1 MSSATSDVV
10 VGRQSIHGRDS
21 KIVAYELQFLSV
33 DEASEQTGFSGEEMT
48 DTVLFGAISIGLKRL
63 IDGKMLFCSV
73 PRAVLI
79 GDIPL
84 TLPPRI
90 TVLQLDKSVA
100 SDPEAIAGC
109 RRLIDAGFQ
118 LAMDDFEWTTLSPE
132 LLPMLSVVKVDV
144 HDVPVNRLVQA
155 LERYDPYQMRL
166 VAKNIHTEQEWETA
180 HSLGFELFQGQYLH
194 RPVAVAGRKL
204 EPSNLARLKMAA
216 TVLSRTLD
224 FEELEDVLRREPGLT
239 YQILQLASIGR
250 VGETGRKIH
259 SIREALIMA
268 GSYRIQNWLSLLLA
282 RSTGQSS
289 GDAMVAT
296 LTRARACELLA
307 ATLKTPDAKS
317 AFAAGMLS
325 GFDALLQM
333 PSSEVIRT
341 LPLAPELQEAAF
353 GTKTPLARVIRDV
366 IAYEDLPTGTPF
378 SAGPAI
384 TSDATASQ
392 IATALAQGFSWAI
405 EANESISAA

>member
-33 DEASEQTGFSGEEMT
+33 DDASDHSGLSGEELT
-48 DTVLFGAISIGLKRL
+48 DTVLFGAISLGLKRL
-63 IDGKMLFCSV
+63 IDGKMLFCNIPRSV
-73 PRAVLI
+73 LV
-79 GDIPL
+79 GEIPL

-90 TVLQLDKSVA
+90 TVLQLPTSVA

-118 LAMDDFEWTTLSPE
+118 LAMDDFEWTPNAAE
-132 LLPMLSVVKVDV
+132 LLPLLSVVKIDV
-144 HDVPVNRLVQA
+144 HDVPVNQLIHM
-155 LERYDPYQMRL
+155 LEKYDPYELRV
-166 VAKNIHTEQEWETA
+166 VAKNIHTEEEWETA

-224 FEELEDVLRREPGLT
+224 FEELEDVLRREPVLT

-289 GDAMVAT
+289 GDVMIAT

-307 ATLKTPDAKS
+307 AMLDTPDAKS

-325 GFDALLQM
+325 GFDTLLQM
-333 PSSEVIRT
+333 PSAEVIRT

-353 GTKTPLARVIRDV
+353 GDKTPLARVIRDV
-366 IAYEDLPTGTPF
+366 IAHEDGPTGT
-378 SAGPAI
+378 SAADAPARL
-384 TSDATASQ
+384 SDASESQ
-392 IATALAQGFSWAI
+392 IAAALAQGFSWAI